1 MNILICDSLLPP
13 EAAATPLAR
22 QPQLAF
28 DPKVS
33 VRQMQGS
40 ARGGNVLLA
49 GLECRPDVDEMPP
62 ARIELAHAV

>member
-1 MNILICDSLLPP
+1 
-13 EAAATPLAR
+13 
-22 QPQLAF
+22 
-28 DPKVS
+28 
-33 VRQMQGS
+33 MQGS